1 MRDNGRVGIVA
12 LTGRGEPPPD
22 FNPLDMNLFYSKGIS
37 LVAITGPEG
46 DAYPEPGPRNP
57 WESGYPLVLGARRW
71 ARLHRIELAQRLRCA
86 RGLGAGNKPG
96 RFTMQLIDDGA
107 LRPSKIIT
115 HRLAVDEIPSVRIPP
130 ASRLLA
136 QPLVHG
142 VPLTAAG
149 AAQAYDMIYA
159 REKEMLG
166 VVFEWDV
173 SAERG
178 AKL

>member
-1 MRDNGRVGIVA
+1 
-12 LTGRGEPPPD
+12 
-22 FNPLDMNLFYSKGIS
+22 
-37 LVAITGPEG
+37 
-46 DAYPEPGPRNP
+46 
-57 WESGYPLVLGARRW
+57 
-71 ARLHRIELAQRLRCA
+71 
-86 RGLGAGNKPG
+86 
-96 RFTMQLIDDGA
+96 MQLIDDGA

-178 AKL
+178 AKLLALDLDEPQMNRMACSPNLLAQHDIHL

>member
-1 MRDNGRVGIVA
+1 
-12 LTGRGEPPPD
+12 
-22 FNPLDMNLFYSKGIS
+22 
-37 LVAITGPEG
+37 
-46 DAYPEPGPRNP
+46 
-57 WESGYPLVLGARRW
+57 
-71 ARLHRIELAQRLRCA
+71 
-86 RGLGAGNKPG
+86 
-96 RFTMQLIDDGA
+96 MQLIDDGA

-136 QPLVHG
+136 
-142 VPLTAAG
+142 TATAG
-149 AAQAYDMIYA
+149 ARRAADGGTQAYDMIYA